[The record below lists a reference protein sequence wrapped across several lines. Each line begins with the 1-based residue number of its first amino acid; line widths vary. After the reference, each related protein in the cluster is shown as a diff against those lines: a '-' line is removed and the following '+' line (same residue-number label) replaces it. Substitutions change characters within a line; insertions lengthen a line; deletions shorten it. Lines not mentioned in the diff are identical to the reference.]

1 MRKIILVFLALILI
15 YCMLWFV
22 VASVIEN
29 KIKESINSLN
39 SEKIQVDSGYI
50 VKVSGF
56 PFDFSLKLSKPHF
69 RFIESSKNVKA
80 IYDVQFNGDFQLSVG
95 WLVKS
100 IDLVSTGGI
109 SIKGTINDYKFN
121 INADAVQNTN
131 YRITL
136 HQTPLY
142 GEGLKRI
149 MALGDNPKE
158 IFSLIKEI
166 SIKAAQCNIKTAN
179 GNQSL
184 FSADKLQ
191 LDIQNYQNQ
200 DSIKLSLKQN
210 VVNANFTNAA
220 LSLWHNISKTDTV
233 SSIVNTINPNVINYF
248 SVFNLAQLG
257 KMNYFMDL
265 SYDGNL
271 SVSDFRLDVNK
282 LQLQDSI
289 MNVNVKGDVKNDS
302 KVLNLNLTS
311 DSNFSDRW
319 YQLMKQ
325 YAQSFKT
332 GSGIQKPVG
341 NRSILGAI
349 SDEIKN
355 AFITNNADVYAAYVP
370 RLQTFGQ
377 IHNNINLQIKSG
389 NSTGYDVTL
398 KKLAFTVEPYSLELS
413 GDLQQKDQQQAY
425 NMKLTLNGYG
435 IILNDVFGYAQRI
448 TTALGHKFFIGGSAL
463 DLSQRSRGEIQS
475 FIKQVSDEP
484 TSNSINITISARK
497 DINSRYPAVGQY
509 NSQEF
514 GFLWNRLFADLVIQE
529 SADKIKQF
537 LPKELQNELQ
547 GHVEKLAPVKD
558 LLSILQ

>member
-1 MRKIILVFLALILI
+1 
-15 YCMLWFV
+15 MLWFV
-22 VASVIEN
+22 VATVIEN

-39 SEKIQVDSGYI
+39 SEKIQVDSGYV

-179 GNQSL
+179 DNQSL

-265 SYDGNL
+265 GYDGNL
-271 SVSDFRLDVNK
+271 SASDFRLDVNK

-289 MNVNVKGDVKNDS
+289 MNVNVKGDVINDS

-332 GSGIQKPVG
+332 SSGIQKPVG
-341 NRSILGAI
+341 NHSILGAI

-355 AFITNNADVYAAYVP
+355 TFITNNANVYVAYVP

-389 NSTGYDVTL
+389 NSVDYDVTV
-398 KKLAFTVEPYSLELS
+398 KKLAFMVEPYSLELS

-448 TTALGHKFFIGGSAL
+448 TTALGHKFFIGDSAL